1 MAMDHGPWTIDHGP
15 LIQELS
21 HELLFN
27 FHIHTEFG
35 DGDAIFIGF
44 SIMRF
49 DLLHEQVCSPSP
61 AACYIFHILCIDDD
75 SWWNF
80 IHDKSIEIFDCC

>member
-21 HELLFN
+21 HELLFY

-35 DGDAIFIGF
+35 DGYTIIAGF
-44 SIMRF
+44 SIMRL
-49 DLLHEQVCSPSP
+49 DPLQEPVGSALSL
-61 AACYIFHILCIDDD
+61 AGDIFNILCID
-75 SWWNF
+75 
-80 IHDKSIEIFDCC
+80 